1 MERKALINEYK
12 NQKHPIGVFQIRNTV
27 NDKIYVDSSP
37 NLDKIWNR
45 HRFELNLGSHRNT
58 HLQREWKEF
67 GEAAFVFEV
76 LSEIVQKDGEN
87 CDYNKEVKVLE
98 QLYLDE
104 LQPFGERG
112 YHVKK

>member
-1 MERKALINEYK
+1 
-12 NQKHPIGVFQIRNTV
+12 
-27 NDKIYVDSSP
+27 
-37 NLDKIWNR
+37 
-45 HRFELNLGSHRNT
+45 
-58 HLQREWKEF
+58 LQREWKEF

-87 CDYNKEVKVLE
+87 CDYNKEVKALE